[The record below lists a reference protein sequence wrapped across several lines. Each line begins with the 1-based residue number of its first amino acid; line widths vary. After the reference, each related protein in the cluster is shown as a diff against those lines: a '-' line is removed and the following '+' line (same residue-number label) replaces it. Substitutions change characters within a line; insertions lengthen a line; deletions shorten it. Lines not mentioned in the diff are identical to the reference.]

1 MNPTSTAGLPIPL
14 DGGHAAS
21 STSMTSDRADNG
33 GAGSARRSRRGR
45 SPTASEQ
52 LEELLG
58 YPWPFSGRPPKH
70 DLSTWTVTDDRPD
83 PVPVT
88 EAEIEV
94 FERWF
99 GDRKSTRLNSS
110 HSCATRMPSSA

>member
-1 MNPTSTAGLPIPL
+1 
-14 DGGHAAS
+14 
-21 STSMTSDRADNG
+21 MTSDRGDDDKLETV
-33 GAGSARRSRRGR
+33 SRPRHTKR
-45 SPTASEQ
+45 PPTASEQ

-58 YPWPFSGRPPKH
+58 YPWPFPGRPPKH
-70 DLSTWTVTDDRPD
+70 DLSTWTVTDDWPD

-99 GDRKSTRLNSS
+99 GDLFDELFDPDIGSPDAGAETDLENGTK
-110 HSCATRMPSSA
+110 

>member
-1 MNPTSTAGLPIPL
+1 MTS
-14 DGGHAAS
+14 
-21 STSMTSDRADNG
+21 SDRADDDAAG
-33 GAGSARRSRRGR
+33 GTRRSPRVRP
-45 SPTASEQ
+45 PTASEQ

-58 YPWPFSGRPPKH
+58 YLWPFPGRPPRH
-70 DLSTWTVTDDRPD
+70 DLSTWTVTDDWPD

-99 GDRKSTRLNSS
+99 GDLFDELFGSS
-110 HSCATRMPSSA
+110 NP

>member
-1 MNPTSTAGLPIPL
+1 MTIDRR
-14 DGGHAAS
+14 DGDKPEAAF
-21 STSMTSDRADNG
+21 
-33 GAGSARRSRRGR
+33 RSRRSKR
-45 SPTASEQ
+45 PSTASEQ

-58 YPWPFSGRPPKH
+58 YPWPFPGRPPKH
-70 DLSTWTVTDDRPD
+70 DLSTWTVTDDWPD

-99 GDRKSTRLNSS
+99 GDLFDELFSS
-110 HSCATRMPSSA
+110 DS

>member
-1 MNPTSTAGLPIPL
+1 
-14 DGGHAAS
+14 
-21 STSMTSDRADNG
+21 MTSDRSNDRKPVTA
-33 GAGSARRSRRGR
+33 SRSRHTSRP
-45 SPTASEQ
+45 STASER

-58 YPWPFSGRPPKH
+58 YPWPFPGRPPKH
-70 DLSTWTVTDDRPD
+70 DLTTWTVTDDWPD

-99 GDRKSTRLNSS
+99 GDLFDELFDPDTGAEIDLENGTRK
-110 HSCATRMPSSA
+110 

>member
-1 MNPTSTAGLPIPL
+1 
-14 DGGHAAS
+14 
-21 STSMTSDRADNG
+21 MTSDRAG
-33 GAGSARRSRRGR
+33 GARRSSR
-45 SPTASEQ
+45 SRPPTASEQ

-58 YPWPFSGRPPKH
+58 YPWPFPGRPPKH
-70 DLSTWTVTDDRPD
+70 DLSTWTVTDDWPD

-99 GDRKSTRLNSS
+99 GDLFDDLFGPDS
-110 HSCATRMPSSA
+110 

>member
-1 MNPTSTAGLPIPL
+1 
-14 DGGHAAS
+14 
-21 STSMTSDRADNG
+21 MTSDRSGDHKPVTA
-33 GAGSARRSRRGR
+33 SHPRRTNRP
-45 SPTASEQ
+45 PTASEQ

-58 YPWPFSGRPPKH
+58 YPWPFPGRPPKH
-70 DLSTWTVTDDRPD
+70 DLSTWTVIDDWPD

-99 GDRKSTRLNSS
+99 GDLFDELFDPDIGSPDAGAETDLEIGTK
-110 HSCATRMPSSA
+110 